1 MAQGHRS
8 ARRPRAGRSRA
19 RLCGRGGFRRVTV
32 VPRRR
37 DITLVPSVH
46 YGMNVS
52 VYGKLDVRQV
62 RTMMIKPVSSL
73 TMAFRSDPYEGMQTA
88 RFAGAA
94 VTFLPTVTY
103 GGNQQASLR

>member
-1 MAQGHRS
+1 
-8 ARRPRAGRSRA
+8 
-19 RLCGRGGFRRVTV
+19 
-32 VPRRR
+32 
-37 DITLVPSVH
+37 
-46 YGMNVS
+46 MNVS

-73 TMAFRSDPYEGMQTA
+73 MMAFTGDPYEGMQTR

-103 GGNQQASLR
+103 GGRQQASLQ